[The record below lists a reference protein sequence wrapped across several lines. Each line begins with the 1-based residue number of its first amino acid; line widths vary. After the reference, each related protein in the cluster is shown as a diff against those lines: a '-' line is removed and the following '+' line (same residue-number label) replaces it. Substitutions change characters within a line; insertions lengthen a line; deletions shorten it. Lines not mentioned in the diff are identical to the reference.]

1 MEHNGVKPPMPQLRL
16 PADYAYNPLYFV
28 PNSNAVSEGGI
39 GEDDAVEPLHRL
51 SHAVLQA
58 TTYLHRPLHFSP
70 SPSNATPVRSHDN
83 RSRSRESSLTR
94 RSGELS
100 PAAASARRQRR
111 STSMA
116 ASHAARRR
124 RGHALTQEVAAW
136 QRRSGKDCADQ
147 SSVATPSQEVTADTM
162 HADLSTSILRP
173 TRATQLREDYVLH
186 YIEERDEAAQNIF
199 FRPKGWPLSGAALNS
214 PYRQHCTSSA
224 SPLRNGFLTPTRPEN
239 SSAASLPTPRFTK
252 AAQLRQ
258 QSAVQLM
265 EKLER
270 CELEKAAEEAL
281 AHVVA
286 ESSSRRALMRL
297 RTGAHSNSSSRF
309 LAVQRSGGARGAST
323 AMPFSGTQPSHHV
336 PRWHHTSRTGSSGD
350 TINGAGHR
358 IRATSSAST
367 HSSPREEW
375 LSAASTCFD
384 DREKTLNKQQHAAEA
399 THAPS
404 RGLVPDAPAPLP
416 SSKYRSC
423 KISKEALKAPR
434 GELSS
439 AKATE
444 AMAVLP
450 KPAACNGGE
459 RVPSR
464 HHRRRR
470 CSYAAQRDSESLSPV
485 AIRDVRDTAHPS
497 PSTAALAS
505 PPAAVHREREQRGI
519 RTPPAVRDTE
529 TKMTS
534 RGDAPLAQR
543 ATSLTPS
550 HLRDGDDAS
559 SSSVSS
565 IMFTVLSAPQ
575 DDTAGAHLPEARH
588 DWQQVATQGSRMRES
603 GGAADDSSLE
613 FRSTGRSDCEHSAS
627 LLACL
632 TPVAAVPPSAMR
644 GAECSSFTSPD
655 FSRVPSPT
663 QASASVTSD
672 EARVSAATA
681 VAAPHERETKTS
693 CAEREVE
700 RTPHAVGANASLAPR
715 RPLEQALQG
724 TREEPSAR
732 SSARCL
738 GRRGVCPPPVD
749 AYPAPAHTPHTPSTE
764 RSGDVSRRSLSQ
776 DPYHAGSSISSRSG
790 EFEAQPPSQSESTGR
805 SAQVAAT
812 TLPQTVRSE
821 VAEGD
826 SEKEPSDA
834 AEVRHEGSAL
844 STQSSFASIASYH
857 TEVHVHIPAVVSDAA
872 DESLEAATSQTE
884 LLAFY
889 RIAKPSSAAV
899 ESRLHRRAEHDW
911 SLKSNVRASSQGDEA
926 SRAGD
931 DKQVLRGHGGAVPSS
946 PSWLLNASEG
956 ISSALCGLVP
966 SAASGE
972 SDASRS
978 VATDAYTVVAGG
990 GRRVLAAW
998 SLPVPPTNCT
1008 HMVAAKEARQRAA
1021 VEAGLSKLCTAS
1033 EQPSRLLSGHISD
1046 SRIRQLT
1053 AAGVNSASSYQPRRE
1068 RPVGKEA
1075 LDSPRK
1081 PSMQESSRCTSAPP
1095 SAAEAPS
1102 SLVVASAENGT
1113 RDDARPEVV
1122 ADKAEAL
1129 AHGKTTDD
1137 APSAAVSLADVAVLG
1152 TDRKGDVDAPSVQRE
1167 GGYPRDATQSLATVT
1182 VAAAS
1187 EKSSLSLVGAEQ
1199 PAAIENALAESL
1211 PVKDAPASRAV
1222 LSRSSCVA
1230 IGRENRPTEKA
1241 MGSLALGVDSV
1252 PPQSHAESIRS
1263 VQETG
1268 VFTSDGT
1275 VGSRTAVLASLPHP
1289 LSDTHAGAAVA
1300 KAEGR
1305 QNDVVPCDGAEAAP
1319 APCIAKIRS
1328 ATSSVRESAQ
1338 PKEVSDIPLSVAAV
1352 QPEDATLHRSRSS
1365 SAEVGGANR
1374 AERTAVVGVNTPPSL
1389 STWPRTVE
1397 LAFATASFLTTEH
1410 GSFSLHFT
1418 EAEQSPR
1425 ERSVYARQAASLSN
1439 GGGEELG
1446 EGVPHSHA
1454 PTPLHCR
1461 LPPQRRQ
1468 ATSPY
1473 EGVQLPDASAAE
1485 ERKRDA
1491 PLAQAFSRSDTST
1504 RCLCAASAEFQ
1515 ADVHVRAHTNERAE
1529 GTPAVPFGAS
1539 VNGVSS
1545 VREQSRRAAAQDSVA
1560 LDRSA
1565 PPSADAT
1572 LELAAV
1578 CAPFSHDSPA
1588 RPLSSS
1594 TSSSTHFLAR
1604 SPSCSSQSSSSP
1616 TTPTA
1621 TGRFMPSSLGRL
1633 DTPNQG
1639 DGGKV
1644 DFELRA
1650 DDDCNGLLTGNA
1662 ADANR
1667 STFSRS
1673 TSCDLL
1679 EHAALVQLTEPT
1691 STDAAVITT
1700 PFRPSSPVPGSEF
1713 STTCSQI
1720 SERITWSAG
1729 TWVDRE
1735 RASASPDHAEA
1746 GVAESDLGVL
1756 RKGTRSAP
1764 SVPLTRVRYLNQDM

>member
-681 VAAPHERETKTS
+681 HRDDLSSKRCRALVKSPRHARVQDALDG
-693 CAEREVE
+693 VE
-700 RTPHAVGANASLAPR
+700 FAR
-715 RPLEQALQG
+715 R
-724 TREEPSAR
+724 
-732 SSARCL
+732 
-738 GRRGVCPPPVD
+738 
-749 AYPAPAHTPHTPSTE
+749 H
-764 RSGDVSRRSLSQ
+764 
-776 DPYHAGSSISSRSG
+776 SISSRSG

-1515 ADVHVRAHTNERAE
+1515 AD
-1529 GTPAVPFGAS
+1529 
-1539 VNGVSS
+1539 
-1545 VREQSRRAAAQDSVA
+1545 DSVA

>member
-51 SHAVLQA
+51 SHAVLPA

-111 STSMA
+111 SMSMA

-423 KISKEALKAPR
+423 RISKEALKAPR

-603 GGAADDSSLE
+603 GDAADDSSLE
-613 FRSTGRSDCEHSAS
+613 FRSTDRSDCEHSAS

-681 VAAPHERETKTS
+681 HRDDLSSKRCRAHVKSPR
-693 CAEREVE
+693 
-700 RTPHAVGANASLAPR
+700 HARV
-715 RPLEQALQG
+715 QDALDG
-724 TREEPSAR
+724 
-732 SSARCL
+732 
-738 GRRGVCPPPVD
+738 
-749 AYPAPAHTPHTPSTE
+749 
-764 RSGDVSRRSLSQ
+764 

-790 EFEAQPPSQSESTGR
+790 EFEAQPPSQGESTGR

-889 RIAKPSSAAV
+889 RIAKPSSAAA

-1241 MGSLALGVDSV
+1241 MGSLALSVDSV

-1263 VQETG
+1263 VQDAG

-1439 GGGEELG
+1439 GGGEVLG

-1491 PLAQAFSRSDTST
+1491 PLAHAFSRSDTST

-1515 ADVHVRAHTNERAE
+1515 AD
-1529 GTPAVPFGAS
+1529 
-1539 VNGVSS
+1539 
-1545 VREQSRRAAAQDSVA
+1545 DSVA